1 MINRNLAVRIK
12 AKMHGGKTILLIGA
26 RQVGKTTL
34 IEQLLA
40 DKEYLF
46 LDGDDPGIIK
56 LLDRPD
62 RQRIQEVIGGAK
74 IVFID
79 EAQRIPGIGITLK
92 IMTDRM
98 KDVQVIA
105 SGSSALELRSLTEES
120 LTGRKWTF
128 HLYPVSWEEWQA
140 HIGFVGAEQDMENRL
155 IFGMYPDV
163 LNRPLERE
171 GILKEL
177 TSSYLYQ
184 DVLAL
189 GQVQKPEAVVQL
201 LQALSYQVGQEVNYN
216 ELSRLL
222 KIDFKTV
229 TTYIDL
235 LEKAEVIFRLPAFSR
250 NLRNEISLGRKVYF
264 YDNGVRNAV
273 IGDFRLLPLR
283 QDVGALWENFLISER
298 RKNLSY
304 HESNAIPYFWRTA
317 QQQEVDYLE
326 VENDAVRGYEIKWNP
341 RKQPRFPKTFTNA
354 YGSENMVV
362 TRENFREF
370 LSKGG
375 QV

>member
-1 MINRNLAVRIK
+1 MINRILTSRMK
-12 AKMHGGKTILLIGA
+12 AKMHGGKAILLIGA

-34 IEQLLA
+34 IEQLLR
-40 DKEYLF
+40 DKEHLF
-46 LDGDDPGIIK
+46 LDGDDPGIAK
-56 LLDRPD
+56 LLDRPNS
-62 RQRIQEVIGGAK
+62 QRIREVIGSAK
-74 IVFID
+74 VVFID

-92 IMTDRM
+92 IITDRM

-105 SGSSALELRSLTEES
+105 SGSSALELRSLTEEP

-128 HLYPVSWEEWQA
+128 HLYPISWDEWQT
-140 HIGFVGAEQDMENRL
+140 HIGFVHAEQDLEHRL

-163 LNRPLERE
+163 LNRPEERKE
-171 GILKEL
+171 TLKEL
-177 TSSYLYQ
+177 TNSYLYR

-235 LEKAEVIFRLPAFSR
+235 LEKAEVVFRLPAFSR
-250 NLRNEISLGRKVYF
+250 NLRTEISMGRKVYF
-264 YDNGVRNAV
+264 HDNGVRNAV
-273 IGDFRLLPLR
+273 IGDFRPLPLR

-298 RKNLSY
+298 RKTLTY
-304 HESNAIPYFWRTA
+304 GQSNATSYFWRTA

-326 VENDAVRGYEIKWNP
+326 VENESVRGFEIKWNP
-341 RKQPRFPKTFTNA
+341 TRKPRFPKTFTNA
-354 YGSENMVV
+354 YDSENMVV

-370 LSKGG
+370 LAA
-375 QV
+375 

>member
-1 MINRNLAVRIK
+1 MIERVLTARMK
-12 AKMHGGKTILLIGA
+12 AKMHGGKAILLIGA

-34 IEQLLA
+34 IEELLT
-40 DKEYLF
+40 DREHLF
-46 LDGDDPGIIK
+46 LDGDDPGIVN

-62 RQRIQEVIGGAK
+62 TQRIREVIGNAK
-74 IVFID
+74 TVFID

-92 IMTDRM
+92 IITDRM

-105 SGSSALELRSLTEES
+105 SGSSALELRSLTEEP

-128 HLYPVSWEEWQA
+128 HLYPISWDEWQA
-140 HIGFVGAEQDMENRL
+140 HLGFVKAEQDLEHRL

-171 GILKEL
+171 EILKEL
-177 TSSYLYQ
+177 TSSYLYR

-250 NLRNEISLGRKVYF
+250 NLRNEISMGRKVYF

-273 IGDFRLLPLR
+273 IGDFRPLPLR
-283 QDVGALWENFLISER
+283 QDVGALWENFLISNR

-304 HESNAIPYFWRTA
+304 QQSNATTYFWRTT

-326 VENDAVRGYEIKWNP
+326 VENESVRGYEIKWNL
-341 RKQPRFPKTFTNA
+341 RKQARFPKTFTNA
-354 YGSENMVV
+354 YGTENMVV

-370 LSKGG
+370 LAG
-375 QV
+375 

>member
-1 MINRNLAVRIK
+1 MIDRQLTARIQ

-34 IEQLLA
+34 VKQLLKG
-40 DKEYLF
+40 KEYLF
-46 LDGDDPGIIK
+46 LDGDDPGIIA

-62 RQRIQEVIGGAK
+62 MQRIRDVIGEAK

-92 IMTDRM
+92 IITDRL

-105 SGSSALELRSLTEES
+105 SGSSALELRSLIEEP

-128 HLYPVSWEEWQA
+128 HLYPINWNEWQT
-140 HIGFVGAEQDMENRL
+140 HIGFVQAEQDLEHRL
-155 IFGMYPDV
+155 VFGMYPDV

-171 GILKEL
+171 STLKEL

-189 GQVQKPEAVVQL
+189 GKVQKPEAVVQL

-222 KIDFKTV
+222 KIDIKTV
-229 TTYIDL
+229 ATYIDL
-235 LEKAEVIFRLPAFSR
+235 LEKAEVVFRLPAFNR
-250 NLRNEISLGRKVYF
+250 NLRTEISMGRKIYF
-264 YDNGVRNAV
+264 FDNGVRNAV
-273 IGDFRLLPLR
+273 IGDFRPLPLR
-283 QDVGALWENFLISER
+283 QDVGALWENFLVSDR

-304 HESNAIPYFWRTA
+304 RESNTTSYFWRTT

-326 VENDAVRGYEIKWNP
+326 IDNDTFKGFEIKWNP
-341 RKQPRFPKTFTNA
+341 KRQPRFPKTFTNA
-354 YGSENMVV
+354 YSPQTMVV
-362 TRENFREF
+362 TRENFRDF
-370 LSKGG
+370 LLG
-375 QV
+375 